1 MNRPVTPE
9 NVLSNDD
16 PGDDTQRRFRYQA
29 TYAAIISL
37 SLLQEESEF
46 ECIFCEHH
54 EDVLVKRKD
63 GTFVGIQIKTRRVSN
78 GPYKAIDEP
87 IVKSLRRFV
96 KLEHQFP
103 EYFSQYAIA
112 VNNGFWHE
120 KKNSSNLSYLLQL
133 AKDANK
139 ESIAPQEDLVNFAK
153 NKLSSSKD
161 EDKEIRDLILN
172 DDSTIRDLALK
183 VLSKVELKADLPGL
197 DDIERHLIND
207 IAKLPDINQRGYD
220 ELKDLAN
227 DLIHEMLRAASL
239 ANDSS
244 QPLYFDLLTDSEEKK
259 TAASI
264 QGKCITKEKIRNI
277 LYAQKTK
284 EETQPEQT
292 IERHV
297 AAYRKQLIYRL
308 ENLQIFKMSSPLKL
322 ENIYV
327 KLQVR
332 QEQPLSSTQEEEK
345 GEPGELLRQSQRRLA
360 EKAATAISPEEAL
373 TEHKRITVLGEPG
386 AGKTTILRHLAVRMA
401 KDEPSLPYLP
411 IYVELKFLEGN
422 TENVLEFVAAD
433 LVECYGFQNARPYLE
448 KQLKDGNAALL
459 LDGLDEVLGGKS
471 PAEAKN
477 AYNQA
482 VDKVNQLATQF
493 LNAPIAVTCRR
504 AGWRGGLTGFQTME
518 VLEFDGPDI
527 KEFANNWFQSDP
539 SNAEGLWQELN
550 KNLRMKTL
558 AGNPLILSLMAIVY
572 GRELKLPERRS
583 ELYKHCVEV
592 LLEEWDAEPNR
603 DVKRF
608 RQFKPTQMQKLLIE
622 VAWYF
627 HQQGTSYFR
636 EAELLR
642 QLPRFLSNDQINIS
656 PEENQAI
663 LEEITDSSSLLKEAA
678 YELYGFLHLTFQ
690 EYFAALAANKKGA
703 VGWQEVVKHR
713 HEPWWEEVIL
723 LLAECMDDA
732 TPLLLGILGRSLP
745 PLLPG
750 NINQLI
756 PEGEPLAVN
765 DDLFDSDLLLA
776 ARCLV
781 GKPKVLMQGL
791 RDRIITEVKDLLS
804 NSPYALNWER
814 AAKVLVEIGDPTLI
828 DELLEMLVIVGKNE
842 LERRRMNVAL
852 MEKQFI
858 IASACGKYGDQNVG
872 NKLLKLFQRKVERDG
887 RVCGRILY
895 SLAELKVTNASDYL
909 LKRFR
914 EKNDEW
920 ILIRL
925 QIARALIELGE
936 TSITS
941 ELLTMRTDPEC
952 YNREEIEIFELL
964 GSSGDQS
971 IAPKLLDLILAD
983 TTSSRVKPAI
993 SRALRDLKNASLVN
1007 SILQHIQDESLD
1019 WQIRWLLTESLEGL
1033 QESAIDSLRQIPKNH
1048 NVDECVQV
1056 GIATTLGIWGEQ
1068 ESITYL
1074 VQAIERQVVPPNWCL
1089 GDSIWLGYVWQRIT
1103 RTLKSLGDESVVPTL
1118 VQALEQSQASWDH
1131 RVAPESGRKFIVDYA
1146 NRIFTRTEKYN
1157 LSICEA
1163 KGIIWAAS
1171 EYQSDTIAQ
1180 QILSILRQSHWL
1192 VFQNEILNNLPT
1204 FITKLLVPELRE
1216 LLPEIHNNNRTSN
1229 WKRCIVRAIGE
1240 VADDR
1245 ETVTE
1250 LRKAYL
1256 SLTSNQE
1263 MYLKSEIYSALY
1275 SVSHRAR
1282 LRVSRD
1288 EQI

>member
-1 MNRPVTPE
+1 MAFIFAPKVTHFWDERNR
-9 NVLSNDD
+9 
-16 PGDDTQRRFRYQA
+16 R
-29 TYAAIISL
+29 
-37 SLLQEESEF
+37 
-46 ECIFCEHH
+46 
-54 EDVLVKRKD
+54 KRQD
-63 GTFVGIQIKTRRVSN
+63 
-78 GPYKAIDEP
+78 A
-87 IVKSLRRFV
+87 
-96 KLEHQFP
+96 
-103 EYFSQYAIA
+103 
-112 VNNGFWHE
+112 
-120 KKNSSNLSYLLQL
+120 
-133 AKDANK
+133 ANK
-139 ESIAPQEDLVNFAK
+139 EA
-153 NKLSSSKD
+153 
-161 EDKEIRDLILN
+161 
-172 DDSTIRDLALK
+172 
-183 VLSKVELKADLPGL
+183 ELKQAEAEAHQKQA
-197 DDIERHLIND
+197 IED
-207 IAKLPDINQRGYD
+207 
-220 ELKDLAN
+220 
-227 DLIHEMLRAASL
+227 
-239 ANDSS
+239 
-244 QPLYFDLLTDSEEKK
+244 
-259 TAASI
+259 
-264 QGKCITKEKIRNI
+264 
-277 LYAQKTK
+277 
-284 EETQPEQT
+284 
-292 IERHV
+292 
-297 AAYRKQLIYRL
+297 YRQNLIYRL
-308 ENLQIFKMSSPLKL
+308 GNLQIFKMSSPLDL

-345 GEPGELLRQSQRRLA
+345 ASLAEGEPGELLRQFQQRLA
-360 EKAATAISPEEAL
+360 EKAATAISPEAAL
-373 TEHKRITVLGEPG
+373 TKHKRITVLGEPG

-422 TENVLEFVAAD
+422 TGNVLEFVAAD
-433 LVECYGFQNARPYLE
+433 LAKRYGFQNARPYLE

-471 PAEAKN
+471 SAEAKN

-482 VDKVNQLATQF
+482 VGKVNQLATQF
-493 LNAPIAVTCRR
+493 PNAPIAVTCRR

-518 VLEFDGPDI
+518 VLEFDEPDI
-527 KEFANNWFQSDP
+527 KEFANNWFKSDP
-539 SNAEGLWQELN
+539 SKAEGLWQELD

-583 ELYKHCVEV
+583 ELYQHCVEV

-603 DVKRF
+603 DVNRLM
-608 RQFKPTQMQKLLIE
+608 QFTPTQMQNLLIE

-642 QLPRFLSNDQINIS
+642 QLPRFLSNAQINIS
-656 PEENQAI
+656 PEENKAI

-678 YELYGFLHLTFQ
+678 YELYSFLHLTFQ

-745 PLLPG
+745 PLSPG

-781 GKPKVLMQGL
+781 GKPNLMQGL

-858 IASACGKYGDQNVG
+858 IASACGKYGDQNVA
-872 NKLLKLFQRKVERDG
+872 NKLLKLFQRKVELDG
-887 RVCGRILY
+887 QVCGRILY
-895 SLAELKVTNASDYL
+895 ALAELKATNASDYL
-909 LKRFR
+909 LKIFR
-914 EKNDEW
+914 QENDEW

-925 QIARALIELGE
+925 QIARALIELGK
-936 TSITS
+936 TSVTS
-941 ELLTMRTDPEC
+941 ELLNMRTDPKC

-964 GSSGDQS
+964 GSSGDQC

-983 TTSSRVKPAI
+983 NTSPGVKPAI
-993 SRALRDLKNASLVN
+993 SSALRDLKNASLVN
-1007 SILQHIQDESLD
+1007 SILQHIQDESID

-1033 QESAIDSLRQIPKNH
+1033 QEIAIDSLRQIQKDH
-1048 NVDECVQV
+1048 NIDERVRV
-1056 GIATTLGIWGEQ
+1056 GISTTLGIWEKQ

-1103 RTLKSLGDESVVPTL
+1103 RTLKSLGDNSVVPTL

-1146 NRIFTRTEKYN
+1146 NRIFTTTEKYN

-1180 QILSILRQSHWL
+1180 QILSILCQSHWL

-1216 LLPEIHNNNRTSN
+1216 LLPEIHNNNRNFN

-1250 LRKAYL
+1250 LQRTYL

-1263 MYLKSEIYSALY
+1263 MDLKPEIYSALY

-1282 LRVSRD
+1282 VRVSGD